1 MMAKRALVLGGGG
14 VTGVAWEIGVLA
26 GLAEHGLDLAAADLI
41 VGTSAGSVVGAGVA
55 AGEDLAEMYAGQL
68 APPDGQ
74 PRARLGA
81 GNTAR
86 LVWVMVGT
94 RDPVRARVKMGRLA
108 LSARTEPE
116 AVRRAVFESL
126 LAGREW
132 PARLKVTAVDAQS
145 GAFTVF
151 DAGGSVT
158 LLDAVGASCAVPG
171 VWPPVTIAG
180 HRYIDGGMRS
190 ATNADLAEG
199 YQQVVIIAPI
209 AQGFGHM
216 TSVGKQAAG
225 AGAIRRPGDRH
236 QPGQGGDAGDRPQ
249 RARSLAPRG
258 RGGRGPRAGRRQRP
272 AGCGRSGCPA
282 RPVRPARS
290 APPRWPARPGC
301 QTGTACRT
309 PRTSPAKRARPDR
322 QRRARRRTGLR
333 RRPGAASSRSRR
345 RSPRPGRRPA
355 PRRARGSR
363 PVPRSA
369 RPRAGPGR
377 LR

>member
-26 GLAEHGLDLAAADLI
+26 GLAEHRLDLAAADLI

-55 AGEDLAEMYAGQL
+55 AGEDLAEMYTGQL

-94 RDPVRARVKMGRLA
+94 RDPLRARVKMGRLA
-108 LSARTEPE
+108 LSAKTEPE
-116 AVRRAVFESL
+116 SVRRAVFESL

-151 DAGGSVT
+151 DAGGSAT
-158 LLDAVGASCAVPG
+158 LLDAVAASCAVPG

-190 ATNADLAEG
+190 ASNADLAEG
-199 YQQVVIIAPI
+199 YEQVVIIAPI

-216 TSVGKQAAG
+216 TSVGKQAAALARTG
-225 AGAIRRPGDRH
+225 ARVIVISPDKAATQAIGRNVLDPSRRAAAATAGRAQAAAEAGRVRAIWVSGETGVAGAPAVPDGPGVPDAAD
-236 QPGQGGDAGDRPQ
+236 QPG
-249 RARSLAPRG
+249 
-258 RGGRGPRAGRRQRP
+258 
-272 AGCGRSGCPA
+272 
-282 RPVRPARS
+282 
-290 APPRWPARPGC
+290 
-301 QTGTACRT
+301 
-309 PRTSPAKRARPDR
+309 
-322 QRRARRRTGLR
+322 
-333 RRPGAASSRSRR
+333 
-345 RSPRPGRRPA
+345 
-355 PRRARGSR
+355 
-363 PVPRSA
+363 
-369 RPRAGPGR
+369 
-377 LR
+377 